1 MDEEML
7 TEHDDD
13 QLRIIEDL
21 NDCVICQEK
30 SEKDLTK
37 TLAGNLATQL
47 KRFDDDNLLFIELR
61 NRLLR

>member
-1 MDEEML
+1 ML

-13 QLRIIEDL
+13 QLRIKEDL

-30 SEKDLTK
+30 SEKDLNK

-47 KRFDDDNLLFIELR
+47 KRFDDDNFYFSSTYA
-61 NRLLR
+61 N